1 MNKNKP
7 FMLIV
12 MMLAFCFMLLSGCSQ
27 EYKQEEVFRLFSENL
42 SKQDYANLYSI
53 LSKESTEYIS
63 EEEFVTR
70 YHNIYSG
77 IQANSVNI
85 KKNKPANEKDVIP
98 FSIEMET
105 VAGKVDVTDY
115 QLKLVKEK
123 GEWKIQ
129 WNDSLIF
136 PNMQRGD
143 KIRVKIS
150 QAKRG
155 SILDRNGNP
164 LAKDGEIK
172 TVGINPSIFDKN
184 DREKKIKQLAA
195 ILEISEEEIT
205 KKLDE
210 NTNPDY
216 FVPIVDILPDN
227 EKLKRVEEIREDG
240 IFIYNKPSRIYKNH
254 EGFGRLLGY
263 VGSINAE
270 ELEKHKENGYSASSL
285 IGKAGL
291 EQVYEDTLRGS
302 DGAEIYIERD
312 EEKVKTIAKKE
323 PKNGQDI
330 RLSIDSELQAKIY
343 DEMNRD
349 KGSAAAVN
357 PKTGEVLALVSSPS
371 YNSNRYTTYVTRE
384 EQKLREENDF
394 ADEENRFSKLYSP
407 GSVFKLITSAI
418 GLEKGI
424 IDPEKQ
430 IQMNGRSWQ
439 KDRSWGNYSITRVN
453 HQSSVNLKDA
463 VKYSDNIY
471 FAMSALDMGSEDFIA
486 GAKQFGIGEELKI
499 GYPLTTSQISNDGSL
514 NSEIL
519 LADSGYGQGEIMV
532 TSLNMALA
540 YSSLSNNGNIMTPTL
555 VQTNNQ
561 NAAVWKEG
569 VISPE
574 HLSTL
579 NNAFTAVIH
588 EEGGTASNSKI
599 FGVLL
604 AGKTGTAE
612 IKVSKDD
619 HAGSENGWFV
629 ATDLETSKI
638 SLAIVLEDVK
648 EKGGSRAAIPIGKN
662 TLSAYMQR

>member
-7 FMLIV
+7 FMLIA
-12 MMLAFCFMLLSGCSQ
+12 MMLAFCFILLSGCSQ
-27 EYKQEEVFRLFSENL
+27 ENKQEEVFRLFSENL
-42 SKQDYANLYSI
+42 SKQDYANLYSF

-70 YHNIYSG
+70 YNNIYSG
-77 IQANSVNI
+77 IQANSINI
-85 KKNKPANEKDVIP
+85 KKNKTANEKDVIP

-349 KGSAAAVN
+349 KGSAAAVD

-599 FGVLL
+599 SGVLL

-648 EKGGSRAAIPIGKN
+648 EKGGSRAVIPIGKN